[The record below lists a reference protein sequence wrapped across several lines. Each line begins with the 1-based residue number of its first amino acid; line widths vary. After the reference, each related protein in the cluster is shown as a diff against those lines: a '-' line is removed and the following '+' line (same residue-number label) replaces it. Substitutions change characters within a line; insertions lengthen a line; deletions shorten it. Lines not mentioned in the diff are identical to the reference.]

1 MDDADL
7 ERILELRSIVRWSA
21 DPRAFDLLRGVRD
34 ARWAV
39 AEAPDGEL
47 AGMVGAVPLGDI
59 GVLCHLAVHDGYRG
73 LGLGALLSSWA
84 VAYLRSRGAKTI
96 RLYSTWRAEGLYRS
110 LGFEE
115 VTPRTV
121 YRLEEGPRRLRVP
134 ELVDGHRVETLTFGD
149 LPELYGVDH
158 WSYGADRSAL
168 LFATLRLHPGR
179 GLGDRGYALPGHSPR
194 SCRVPRALPLAGV
207 RFRRHRGPDADGV
220 GEEDGRLP
228 YR

>member
-73 LGLGALLSSWA
+73 LGLGALLSTGA
-84 VAYLRSRGAKTI
+84 EAYLRAVARRRSG
-96 RLYSTWRAEGLYRS
+96 ST
-110 LGFEE
+110 
-115 VTPRTV
+115 
-121 YRLEEGPRRLRVP
+121 
-134 ELVDGHRVETLTFGD
+134 
-149 LPELYGVDH
+149 
-158 WSYGADRSAL
+158 
-168 LFATLRLHPGR
+168 
-179 GLGDRGYALPGHSPR
+179 
-194 SCRVPRALPLAGV
+194 
-207 RFRRHRGPDADGV
+207 
-220 GEEDGRLP
+220 
-228 YR
+228 